1 MPYFYKLSES
11 MDENGDYVK
20 DWFIKVVYTIADFTI
35 TCDKKTSDGTIFFI
49 FHDPPNIKK
58 HVHDYEYVNDENVPK
73 NKIKYISDYTFEISD
88 INPNFEVSRFELDN
102 LNDDSIKFLSDTI
115 DYMYNKYNDIFDEL
129 YIHITCKE
137 YEESILKNGLSDNFG
152 NKIGDDEDDNDEIQ
166 QQEYPS
172 YQEQKYPSYQEQKY
186 PSYQEQQE
194 YPSYQEQKYPSY
206 QEQQYPS
213 YQEQK
218 YPSYQEQQEYPSY
231 QEQEYPS
238 YQQQQY
244 PSYQQ
249 HNYETQYSS
258 YPQNNKHYGDDFT
271 DEELLDFFGGK
282 NKIKKSNKIKKNK
295 SNKIKKNKSNKIKKR
310 KNKTHK
316 RKNNI

>member
-49 FHDPPNIKK
+49 FHNPPNIKK

-137 YEESILKNGLSDNFG
+137 YEESILRNGLSDNSG

-172 YQEQKYPSYQEQKY
+172 YQEQYPSYQEQEY
-186 PSYQEQQE
+186 PSYQQQE
-194 YPSYQEQKYPSY
+194 YPSYQQ
-206 QEQQYPS
+206 QE
-213 YQEQK
+213 

-238 YQQQQY
+238 YQEQY
-244 PSYQQ
+244 PSYQ
-249 HNYETQYSS
+249 EQYPS
-258 YPQNNKHYGDDFT
+258 YPQNNKHYENDFT

-282 NKIKKSNKIKKNK
+282 NKKNKSNKIKKNK
-295 SNKIKKNKSNKIKKR
+295 SNKIKKNKSNKIKK
-310 KNKTHK
+310 NKTYK

>member
-172 YQEQKYPSYQEQKY
+172 YQEQKYPSYQEQ
-186 PSYQEQQE
+186 
-194 YPSYQEQKYPSY
+194 
-206 QEQQYPS
+206 
-213 YQEQK
+213 
-218 YPSYQEQQEYPSY
+218 QEYPSY

-295 SNKIKKNKSNKIKKR
+295 SNKIKKR

>member
-49 FHDPPNIKK
+49 FHNPPNIKK

-137 YEESILKNGLSDNFG
+137 YEESIIRNGLSDNSG
-152 NKIGDDEDDNDEIQ
+152 NKIGDYEDDNDEIQ
-166 QQEYPS
+166 EEYPS
-172 YQEQKYPSYQEQKY
+172 YQKQKYPLYQDQ
-186 PSYQEQQE
+186 
-194 YPSYQEQKYPSY
+194 
-206 QEQQYPS
+206 
-213 YQEQK
+213 
-218 YPSYQEQQEYPSY
+218 
-231 QEQEYPS
+231 YPS

-244 PSYQQ
+244 PSYQ
-249 HNYETQYSS
+249 EQYPS
-258 YPQNNKHYGDDFT
+258 YPQNNQYYGNDFT

-282 NKIKKSNKIKKNK
+282 NKSNKIKKNK
-295 SNKIKKNKSNKIKKR
+295 SNKK
-310 KNKTHK
+310 
-316 RKNNI
+316 